1 MYVYKIDLT
10 RPTHTSIS
18 PAQSCIGV
26 GSRNHFSVSTMAF
39 AGRAWCDLGAEL
51 ADVMCAAAA
60 RLQKLALSKD
70 EVLLLTSLIAVVPGN
85 NDVASPSSQVIT
97 TSSRRVPR

>member
-1 MYVYKIDLT
+1 MYVYNSDLT
-10 RPTHTSIS
+10 RPTHVSIS
-18 PAQSCIGV
+18 AAQSCVGV

-70 EVLLLTSLIAVVPGN
+70 EVLLLTSLIAVFPGN
-85 NDVASPSSQVIT
+85 NDVISPSFQVIAM
-97 TSSRRVPR
+97 SPRRLPR